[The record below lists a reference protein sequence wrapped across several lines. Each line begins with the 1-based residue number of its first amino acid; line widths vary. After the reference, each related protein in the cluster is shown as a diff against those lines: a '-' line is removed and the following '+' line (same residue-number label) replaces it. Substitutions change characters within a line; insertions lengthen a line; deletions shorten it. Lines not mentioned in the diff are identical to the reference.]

1 MSYSNPTT
9 ITYRLPAATLSTAA
23 TIGRFIGPSGL
34 QGSLVDICSVVTTAV
49 TVAANTVTV
58 GTAGDPNAYG
68 TLTVAISSANAVQ
81 NGATLVTTAGA
92 NLLAADTLHVIN
104 TGGECTAG
112 AGDILV
118 TVDWF

>member
-34 QGSLVDICSVVTTAV
+34 TGRLVDICSVVTTGV
-49 TVAANTVTV
+49 TDASNTVTV
-58 GTAGDPNAYG
+58 GTAADPDAYG
-68 TLTVAISSANAVQ
+68 TLTVIVSAANAGQ
-81 NGATLVTTAGA
+81 NGATLVTTSGA
-92 NLLAADTLHVIN
+92 NIIAADTVHVIN